1 MKKIR
6 SILTLKKVSGTWR
19 LIPQDWPKLTAEVV
33 EVFTRPEVLAVELEI
48 EIKNPF
54 KYKTTSQLGYLHAEV
69 WKKVYEWAKS
79 VGNEWT
85 DEECRDQLK
94 AHLNFVEQKESKVNG
109 ELYWDIKSCADA
121 SKEEVSDLIDSLI
134 RFLGEEGIKVQTPEE
149 YLKAKGIDNF
159 DEYKK

>member
-1 MKKIR
+1 MKKLR
-6 SILTLKKVSGTWR
+6 SILTLKKVNGIWDLVR
-19 LIPQDWPKLTAEVV
+19 NDWPKLTAEAV
-33 EVFTRPEVLAVELEI
+33 EVFIRPEVIAVDLEI

-109 ELYWDIKSCADA
+109 AMYWDVKSCANA

-134 RFLGEEGIKVQTPEE
+134 RFLGEEGIPVQTPEE
-149 YLKAKGIDNF
+149 YMKSKGI
-159 DEYKK
+159 EQWE

>member
-6 SILTLKKVSGTWR
+6 SILTLKKVSGTWK
-19 LIPQDWPKLTAEVV
+19 LIPQDWPKLVAEAV
-33 EVFTRPEVLAVELEI
+33 EVFIRPEVIAVELEI

-94 AHLNFVEQKESKVNG
+94 AHLNFVEQRESKVNG
-109 ELYWDIKSCADA
+109 ELYWDVKSCADA
-121 SKEEVSDLIDSLI
+121 SKEEVSELIDKLI
-134 RFLGEEGIKVQTPEE
+134 LFLSEEGIYVQTPEDF
-149 YLKAKGIDNF
+149 LKEKGIESF
-159 DEYKK
+159 SE

>member
-1 MKKIR
+1 MKKLR
-6 SILTLKKVSGTWR
+6 SLLTLKKVSGTWK
-19 LIPQDWPKLTAEVV
+19 LIPQDWSKLTAEVV

-54 KYKTTSQLGYLHAEV
+54 RYKTTSQLGYLHAEV
-69 WKKVYEWAKS
+69 WKRVYGWAQS

-94 AHLNFVEQKESKVNG
+94 MHLNFVEQKFSKVDG
-109 ELYWDIKSCADA
+109 QSYWDVKSCANA

-134 RFLGEEGIKVQTPEE
+134 RFLGEEGIPVQTPEE
-149 YLKAKGIDNF
+149 YMKSKGIT
-159 DEYKK
+159 KWQ

>member
-6 SILTLKKVSGTWR
+6 SLLTLKKVSGTWK
-19 LIPQDWPKLTAEVV
+19 LIPQDWPKLTAEAV

-94 AHLNFVEQKESKVNG
+94 AHLNFVEQKVSKVDG
-109 ELYWDIKSCADA
+109 QIYWDIKSCADA

-134 RFLGEEGIKVQTPEE
+134 RFLGEEGIPVQTPEE
-149 YLKAKGIDNF
+149 YMKSKGIT
-159 DEYKK
+159 EWQ